1 MTIQLGNYMHID
13 DSTLKRIYMY
23 ASAVKNI
30 PAQKIVFPSDFSLY
44 VNARLEI
51 E

>member
-1 MTIQLGNYMHID
+1 MHID

-23 ASAVKNI
+23 GMHLLSKNF
-30 PAQKIVFPSDFSLY
+30 PAQKIVFPSDFSLH

>member
-1 MTIQLGNYMHID
+1 MHLL
-13 DSTLKRIYMY
+13 S
-23 ASAVKNI
+23 KNI
-30 PAQKIVFPSDFSLY
+30 PAQKIVFPSDFSLH